1 MSSSTAGR
9 KAVVYWS
16 LTNLTASY
24 HVIAGI
30 DSVSGGPES
39 PEITDDEF
47 GIQYEQSLT
56 GVIGLKFSLS
66 GGSRLGSDTNGQ
78 DSIMAANIA
87 GSSPNGY
94 LAVIFD
100 SGAGTK
106 KGWKAAVNISKIGQD
121 TKVRDKTNISIDGMT
136 TGAFLQLGTV
146 TLP

>member
-16 LTNLTASY
+16 ATNGASSY
-24 HVIAGI
+24 HLIAGI
-30 DSVSGGPES
+30 DTVSGGPES

-56 GVIGLKFSLS
+56 GVIGLKFTMS

-87 GSSPNGY
+87 GTSPNGY
-94 LAVIFD
+94 IAVIFD
-100 SGAGTK
+100 SSAGTK
-106 KGWKAAVNISKIGQD
+106 KGWKAAVNITKIAPD
-121 TKVRDKTNISIDGMT
+121 TKVRDKTNISIEGMT
-136 TGAFLQLGTV
+136 TGAFLQFGTV

>member
-16 LTNLTASY
+16 ATNGAASY
-24 HVIAGI
+24 HIIAGI
-30 DSVSGGPES
+30 DTVTGGPES

-47 GIQYEQSLT
+47 GIEYEQSLT
-56 GVIGLKFSLS
+56 GVRGIKFTLS
-66 GGSRLGSDTNGQ
+66 GGRRVGDTTGQ

-87 GSSPNGY
+87 GTSPNGY

-106 KGWKAAVNISKIGQD
+106 KGWKAAVNITKIGQD
-121 TKVRDKTNISIDGMT
+121 TKVRDKTNIAIDGMT